1 MNFELGARN
10 IRSYNNLDSKGH
22 AEADSIIDCPVTDVI
37 RASNFDFQISGF
49 QGIVALNKTQA
60 HVLESGCL

>member
-22 AEADSIIDCPVTDVI
+22 AEADSIDYPVTDVI
-37 RASNFDFQISGF
+37 RASNFDSQISGF